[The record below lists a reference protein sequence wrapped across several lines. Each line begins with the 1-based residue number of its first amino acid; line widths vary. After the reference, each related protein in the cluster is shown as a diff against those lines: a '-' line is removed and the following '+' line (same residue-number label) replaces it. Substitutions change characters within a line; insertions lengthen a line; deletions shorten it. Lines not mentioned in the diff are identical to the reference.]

1 MIKVVFQGDQ
11 ERDICIRRPMNVS
24 QLHSSFFYSNFET
37 MSSIPCPHPF
47 LALGEDIYIDIYI
60 YIYIYISLYL
70 YLYLY
75 SYLYLIYIHS
85 FYCFITQIDLGGTK
99 VLKRIKTAGEAS
111 PAVNQTARN
120 VTKFLIK
127 VSADGVT
134 YEDFDAVRG
143 S

>member
-11 ERDICIRRPMNVS
+11 EGDIRIRRPMNVS
-24 QLHSSFFYSNFET
+24 QLHSSFFNSNFET

-60 YIYIYISLYL
+60 YIYIY
-70 YLYLY
+70 
-75 SYLYLIYIHS
+75 S

>member
-24 QLHSSFFYSNFET
+24 QLHSSFFFQISKQ
-37 MSSIPCPHPF
+37 CPPF
-47 LALGEDIYIDIYI
+47 LAPILFLHQGKIFTQIFTFIFIFTFLYI
-60 YIYIYISLYL
+60 YIYIDVY
-70 YLYLY
+70 
-75 SYLYLIYIHS
+75 IYIHS